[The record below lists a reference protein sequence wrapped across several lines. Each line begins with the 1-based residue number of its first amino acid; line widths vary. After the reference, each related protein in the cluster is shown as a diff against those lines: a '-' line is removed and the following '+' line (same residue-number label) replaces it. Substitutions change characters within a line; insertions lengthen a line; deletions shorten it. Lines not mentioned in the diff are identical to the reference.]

1 MADESK
7 IDDPATRQEAAAE
20 VIKEAKE
27 APPTAQV
34 DDEDEDEAEDTVAT
48 GSPASG
54 AAAKKKKSKRKRIKN
69 ALTGGSSGSSEAS
82 GSSQSDISKLMN
94 GLSKDQLTE
103 LVKMN
108 PGLAQQLGVGTG
120 GDLTMTKEA
129 TAAMKKMSLEEIMS
143 GLASS
148 GKNVKDMGQ
157 YKFWATQPVPKF
169 GESSEK
175 IVEGP
180 FKIIEPEQVPK
191 DPGPLVDG
199 FEWVTMDLLQDGELE
214 EVFQLLSGHYVEDDE
229 AMFRFNYSKSFLK
242 WALLSPG
249 WTKDWHVG
257 VRASA
262 SRKLVAFISAIPVAL
277 RVRKK
282 VLKASEVNFLC
293 IHKKL
298 RAKRLAPV
306 LIKEITRRCYRL
318 GTWQAI
324 YTGGV
329 VLPKPV
335 STCRYFHRSIDWQKL
350 YEVGFSPLPP
360 NSKPQYQV
368 RKYAL
373 PDHTATKNLRA
384 MEEKDIDGVLELLKS
399 YLARFEMAPIFTRD
413 EVEHWLLYKKDSTD
427 EQVIWSY
434 VVEDPATNKI
444 TDFFSFYCLES
455 SVINNSAHKLVR
467 AAYLFYY
474 ATTACPSLTPSST
487 RTDLS
492 KRLNELVNDA
502 LILAKKYKFDVFN
515 ALTLLDNNLFL
526 EQQKFGAGDGQL
538 HYYLYNYN
546 ANPIAGGVNARNQID
561 ESGSGIG
568 VVML

>member
-7 IDDPATRQEAAAE
+7 IDDPTTKQEAAEEVIQEAKGKQPSAE
-20 VIKEAKE
+20 VE
-27 APPTAQV
+27 
-34 DDEDEDEAEDTVAT
+34 DDEDEPEDPTAT
-48 GSPASG
+48 GTPASG
-54 AAAKKKKSKRKRIKN
+54 ATAKKKKSKRKRIKS
-69 ALTGGSSGSSEAS
+69 ALTGGSSESS
-82 GSSQSDISKLMN
+82 GSSQTDISKVMG
-94 GLSKDQLTE
+94 GLSKNQLAE
-103 LVKMN
+103 LVRMN
-108 PGLAQQLGVGTG
+108 PALAQQLGVGTG

-129 TAAMKKMSLEEIMS
+129 TDAMKKMSLQEIMS

-157 YKFWATQPVPKF
+157 YKFWQTQPVRKF
-169 GESSEK
+169 GENSEK
-175 IVEGP
+175 IEEGP
-180 FKIIEPEQVPK
+180 FKIIDPEQVPK
-191 DPGPLVDG
+191 EPGPLVDG
-199 FEWVTMDLLQDGELE
+199 FEWVTMDLLNDEELE
-214 EVFQLLSGHYVEDDE
+214 EVFQLLYGHYVEDDE
-229 AMFRFNYSKSFLK
+229 AMFRFNYSKSFLR

-298 RAKRLAPV
+298 RSKRLAPV

-329 VLPKPV
+329 VLPTPV

-350 YEVGFSPLPP
+350 YEVGFSPLPA

-373 PDHTATKNLRA
+373 PDHTSTKNLRA

-399 YLARFEMAPIFTRD
+399 YLARFDMAPIFTRD
-413 EVEHWLLYKKDSTD
+413 EVEHWLLYKKDSKED
-427 EQVIWSY
+427 QVIWSY
-434 VVEDPATNKI
+434 VVEDPTNKKI
-444 TDFFSFYCLES
+444 SDFFSFYCLES
-455 SVINNSAHKLVR
+455 SVINNSTHKNIR

-474 ATTACPSLTPSST
+474 ATDSSPVINPERT
-487 RTDLS
+487 RDDLS

-546 ANPIAGGVNARNQID
+546 ANPIAGGVDARNNID
-561 ESGSGIG
+561 GSGSGIG